1 MKIEK
6 ILMAVL
12 FISTVLC
19 WGLTPIIEK
28 IGLTKVSPI
37 VGVTIRSIAITV
49 ILVVVTI
56 LTGDIK
62 DLINTDIK
70 SISLFSLSGILAGL
84 LGMWTYYQILKMEAT
99 SKIVPLTATYPLVTA
114 FLSILILG
122 EAVTLPRIVGT
133 ALIVG
138 GIYLV
143 K

>member
-1 MKIEK
+1 MKAEK
-6 ILMAVL
+6 MLMAVL
-12 FISTVLC
+12 LIFTVLC

-62 DLINTDIK
+62 ELINTDIK

-99 SKIVPLTATYPLVTA
+99 SKIVPLSATYPLVTA
-114 FLSILILG
+114 LLSILILG

-133 ALIVG
+133 VLIVG

>member
-1 MKIEK
+1 MNGEK
-6 ILMAVL
+6 ILIAAL
-12 FISTVLC
+12 LIATVLC

-37 VGVTIRSIAITV
+37 VGITIRSITITV
-49 ILVVVTI
+49 ILVVITI

-62 DLINTDIK
+62 DIINTDVK

-84 LGMWTYYQILKMEAT
+84 LGMWTYYQILKMGAT

-114 FLSILILG
+114 MLGILILG
-122 EAVTLPRIVGT
+122 EAVTLPRIIGT
-133 ALIVG
+133 VLIVG

>member
-1 MKIEK
+1 MKGEK
-6 ILMAVL
+6 ILITAL
-12 FISTVLC
+12 LIATVLC

-37 VGVTIRSIAITV
+37 VGVTIRSITITV

-62 DLINTDIK
+62 DIINTDVK

-84 LGMWTYYQILKMEAT
+84 LGMWTYYQILKIGAT
-99 SKIVPLTATYPLVTA
+99 SKIVPLAATYPLVTA
-114 FLSILILG
+114 MLSILILG
-122 EAVTLPRIVGT
+122 EAVTLPRIIGT
-133 ALIVG
+133 VLIVG

>member
-1 MKIEK
+1 MKGEK
-6 ILMAVL
+6 ILMAAL
-12 FISTVLC
+12 LIATVLC
-19 WGLTPIIEK
+19 WGLAPIIEK

-37 VGVTIRSIAITV
+37 VGVTIRSITITV

-99 SKIVPLTATYPLVTA
+99 SKIVPITATYPLVTA

-122 EAVTLPRIVGT
+122 ETVTLPRIAGT
-133 ALIVG
+133 VLIVG
-138 GIYLV
+138 GVYLL

>member
-1 MKIEK
+1 MKGEK
-6 ILMAVL
+6 ILIAAL
-12 FISTVLC
+12 LIATVLC

-37 VGVTIRSIAITV
+37 VGVTIRSITITV

-62 DLINTDIK
+62 DIIKTDVK

-84 LGMWTYYQILKMEAT
+84 LGMWTYYQVLKMGAT
-99 SKIVPLTATYPLVTA
+99 SKIVPLAATYPLVTA
-114 FLSILILG
+114 MLSILILG
-122 EAVTLPRIVGT
+122 EAITLPRIIGT
-133 ALIVG
+133 VLIVG